1 MSVKSS
7 MRNISD
13 DRVVTGRVDM
23 VSGPTGRRRWPAE
36 EKGRIVAE
44 TLVPGASTSAT
55 ARRYGMAPSQLF
67 AWRRQAR
74 DGRLAIPVDDDTSFA
89 PMVVDEADSGSRTID
104 RNPDHEVIEIVLTDA
119 TIRLPV
125 DIAPRRLAVIVQA
138 LRGGA

>member
-1 MSVKSS
+1 

-13 DRVVTGRVDM
+13 YRVVTGRVDM

-44 TLVPGASTSAT
+44 TLVAGASTSAI

-74 DGRLAIPVDDDTSFA
+74 DGQLAISVDDDSSFA
-89 PMVVDEADSGSRTID
+89 AMVVDEATSMPRE
-104 RNPDHEVIEIVLTDA
+104 NHEADGREMIEIVLADA

-125 DIAPRRLAVIVQA
+125 DIAPRRLASIVEA
-138 LRGGA
+138 LRDGS